1 MELKPAPQIGD
12 TVAGTA
18 LDQQHSRYAAWC
30 RMIGIPEG
38 HIVPV
43 ERYAKNAGVSSC
55 TQNLYRESTAKLK
68 REYSQ
73 EKSRRAVDVQRIIAS
88 LSCGGQRRGA
98 L

>member
-1 MELKPAPQIGD
+1 MAAPSPQIGD
-12 TVAGTA
+12 IVAGTA
-18 LDQQHSRYAAWC
+18 LDRQHSRYAAWC

-55 TQNLYRESTAKLK
+55 TPNLTAKLK
-68 REYSQ
+68 REYSR
-73 EKSRRAVDVQRIIAS
+73 EKQRRAVDVQRIIA
-88 LSCGGQRRGA
+88 A